1 MNDDDDDDG
10 QLETDQVDIINALC
24 EIGTATLS
32 RVWRSGLCL
41 RTSITTTW
49 LRSLINIGTDM
60 YDTYDD
66 DGGDDDDYD
75 DNKYINILPVL

>member
-1 MNDDDDDDG
+1 M
-10 QLETDQVDIINALC
+10 TFWS
-24 EIGTATLS
+24 LS
-32 RVWRSGLCL
+32 TNLNNYNLVAEPDY
-41 RTSITTTW
+41 
-49 LRSLINIGTDM
+49 IGTDM